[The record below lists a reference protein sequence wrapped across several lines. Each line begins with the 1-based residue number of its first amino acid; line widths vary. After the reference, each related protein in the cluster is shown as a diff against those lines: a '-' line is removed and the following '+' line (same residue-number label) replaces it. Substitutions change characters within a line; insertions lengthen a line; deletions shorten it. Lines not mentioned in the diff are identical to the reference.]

1 MRWEIIVVIVGLERI
16 RIDLSY
22 ALRDLAEELRL
33 KENFDICAYEKKFI
47 KYLMG
52 ETDAEIEGFVK
63 NHAYVFIAYSNLDK
77 LIRNRRFNK

>member
-1 MRWEIIVVIVGLERI
+1 MRWEIRVVIVGLERI

-52 ETDAEIEGFVK
+52 ETDAEIEEFVK